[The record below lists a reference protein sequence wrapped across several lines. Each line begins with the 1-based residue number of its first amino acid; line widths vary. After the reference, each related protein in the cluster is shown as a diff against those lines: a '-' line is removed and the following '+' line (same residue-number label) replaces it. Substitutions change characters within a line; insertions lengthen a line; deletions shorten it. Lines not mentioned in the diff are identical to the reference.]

1 VSILSSHL
9 GKLVDSIHSFFHGCS
24 TFLPVF
30 DANTDTYDA
39 LHDRSPFA
47 VNCVC
52 MVAARVR
59 DGGGKNLCYLSLKL
73 IANEVSTGKA
83 SETYKKVLEEVH
95 EISRASLF
103 TPVTRHE
110 AVQAMS
116 KHSCHD
122 RRRVVDQN

>member
-1 VSILSSHL
+1 MSVSSLL
-9 GKLVDSIHSFFHGCS
+9 RNPVDRVDSFFHGCS

-30 DANTDTYDA
+30 DANTDTYDT

-47 VNCVC
+47 VNCIC

-59 DGGGKNLCYLSLKL
+59 DGGGKCSCHPCFTP
-73 IANEVSTGKA
+73 IIDEIFTGKA

-116 KHSCHD
+116 KHC
-122 RRRVVDQN
+122 RN